1 MQNLNVRPDARS
13 VTRNFG
19 RCARALA
26 GGCSLAALAFL
37 SMAMPAQAH
46 GVSWAVGVGAPGV
59 SVGVSNG
66 GALYVG
72 AQPVYAAAPVTYVA
86 PPVVYAPPRV
96 VYAAPPVVYAPPP
109 VAYAPPPVYY
119 GSNYYRP
126 APVYMPPVVYGG
138 SWGHFH
144 HHHDWR

>member
-1 MQNLNVRPDARS
+1 MTHLNVRPDARS
-13 VTRNFG
+13 LTRHFS
-19 RCARALA
+19 RCARVLA

-37 SMAMPAQAH
+37 SMATPAQAH
-46 GVSWAVGVGAPGV
+46 GVNWAVGVGVPGV

-72 AQPVYAAAPVTYVA
+72 AQPVYAAPVA
-86 PPVVYAPPRV
+86 
-96 VYAAPPVVYAPPP
+96 YAAPPVV
-109 VAYAPPPVYY
+109 YAPPPVYY

-138 SWGHFH
+138 GWGHFH
-144 HHHDWR
+144 HHHGWR